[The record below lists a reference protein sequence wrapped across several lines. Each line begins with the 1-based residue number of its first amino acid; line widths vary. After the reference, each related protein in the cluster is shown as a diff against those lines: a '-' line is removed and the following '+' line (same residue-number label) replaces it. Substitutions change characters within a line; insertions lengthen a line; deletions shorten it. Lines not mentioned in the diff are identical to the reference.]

1 MSDFDLVAI
10 GTSWGGL
17 DALSRLLPELPADF
31 GAAVAVVQHRAPG
44 SHGTLEELLGGRTA
58 LEFVDLEDKTPVRPG
73 CLYVAPADY
82 HLLVER
88 EGHFALSTEGRV
100 QYSRPSA
107 DVLFETA
114 ADAYGERLAAVVLT
128 GANADGAA
136 GLVLVKAHGGTALV
150 QDPEEA
156 EMPSMPRAAIAAAEP
171 DAVLP
176 LAGIAEFLRAR
187 CRDVQGTRS

>member
-1 MSDFDLVAI
+1 LSDFDLVAI

-17 DALSRLLPELPADF
+17 DALSRLLPQLPADL

-44 SHGTLEELLGGRTA
+44 SQGTLEELLGERTT
-58 LEFVDLEDKTPVRPG
+58 LELVELEDKTPVRPG
-73 CLYVAPADY
+73 CLYIAPADY

-114 ADAYGERLAAVVLT
+114 AEAYGERLLALVLT

-136 GLVLVKAHGGTALV
+136 GLLSVKEHGGTAVV

-156 EMPSMPRAAIAAAEP
+156 EMSAMPRAAIAAAEP

-176 LAGIAEFLRAR
+176 LAGIADLLRAR
-187 CRDVQGTRS
+187 CRHAQGTPS

>member
-44 SHGTLEELLGGRTA
+44 SQGTLEELLGERTP
-58 LEFVDLEDKTPVRPG
+58 LELVELEDKTPVRPG

-114 ADAYGERLAAVVLT
+114 ADAYAERLAAVVLT

-136 GLVLVKAHGGTALV
+136 GLVLVKAHGGTVIV